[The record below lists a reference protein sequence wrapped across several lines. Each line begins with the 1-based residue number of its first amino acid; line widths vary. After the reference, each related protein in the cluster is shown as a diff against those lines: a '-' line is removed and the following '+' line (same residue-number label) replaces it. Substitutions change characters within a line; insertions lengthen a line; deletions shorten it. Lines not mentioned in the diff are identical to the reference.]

1 MWGTR
6 RYNLQDKSRNN
17 WIVAMITLGEGWHN
31 NHHAYPWAANHG
43 QEWYELDLSWL
54 TIKMLGSFGLA
65 EDIKQVG
72 RRR

>member
-1 MWGTR
+1 
-6 RYNLQDKSRNN
+6 
-17 WIVAMITLGEGWHN
+17 MITLGEGWHN